1 MLSPLGEGVERGI
14 SRGVGGGVSDI
25 NNRNYQLKLVFGDDD
40 LKKPKHDEIMKWLQV
55 WVSNVDNI
63 RPFFNP
69 IHPTLWKSEVGR
81 LVDYTPKE
89 PASSCFQDQ
98 VIRQFNQK
106 HAYSEDERV
115 KQPWPDAPP
124 RSLRF
129 LGASWEIPLF
139 MTKSFPAGFADMV
152 AVYEA
157 GVRLERV
164 TVNEYRHQV
173 KTGGYYGNEDVF
185 VKTGT
190 HQEWREG
197 KEERCV
203 YFEVKTEIRSLG
215 ELMRQLQLYRS
226 TETVRS
232 NGGILVVVAPPH
244 EDARQVCADHGIHF
258 IDYRP

>member
-1 MLSPLGEGVERGI
+1 M
-14 SRGVGGGVSDI
+14 SDI

-55 WVSNVDNI
+55 WASSVDNV

-69 IHPTLWKSEVGR
+69 VHPTLWKSEVGR
-81 LVDYTPKE
+81 LVGYTPKE
-89 PASSCFQDQ
+89 PASSCYQDQ
-98 VIRQFNQK
+98 VIRQFNDS
-106 HAYSEDERV
+106 HRYGEDESV
-115 KQPWPDAPP
+115 KQPWPDAPA

-129 LGASWEIPLF
+129 LRASWEVPLF
-139 MTKSFPAGFADMV
+139 MNKSFPAGFADMV

-164 TVNEYRHQV
+164 TVNEYRHEV
-173 KTGGYYGNEDVF
+173 KKGDYYGDHDVF

-190 HQEWREG
+190 REEWRET

-203 YFEVKTEIRSLG
+203 FFEVKTEIKTLG

-232 NGGILVVVAPPH
+232 SGGILVVVAPPH
-244 EDARQVCADHGIHF
+244 EDARQVCASHGIPF
-258 IDYRP
+258 VDYRP